1 MQPPLPPFIGVIT
14 PFIIGG
20 GSWGAPAFYSSW
32 QKGEWYPSGGD
43 GGVFGDAAEVHVER
57 QMGGEGWKELFL
69 LANWWFKVDL
79 YDRYKWSYI
88 QPLSMAL
95 EIGNWGNNP
104 TCTGYNSIYN
114 W

>member
-1 MQPPLPPFIGVIT
+1 
-14 PFIIGG
+14 
-20 GSWGAPAFYSSW
+20 
-32 QKGEWYPSGGD
+32 
-43 GGVFGDAAEVHVER
+43 
-57 QMGGEGWKELFL
+57 MGGEGWKELFL

-79 YDRYKWSYI
+79 YDCYKWSYI

-95 EIGNWGNNP
+95 EIGNWCNNP